1 QYDSMVGAKT
11 MTTNKPCDAGVVN
24 LPGTDNAL
32 AVTVDGNSRYVY
44 ANPLVGAEIAVAEA
58 SRNIVCS
65 GGQPLALTDCLNFG
79 NPYNPEVY
87 WQFVSAVKGMAI
99 ACKKFQTPVTGGNV
113 SFYNQ
118 YSESGKE
125 EAVYPTPVV
134 GMVGVLNKK
143 NLTGIGF
150 EKKGDSIYLLGGPRE
165 DINGSQYLYHYRG
178 VKFSPAPHFDLD
190 EEYNLQRSVLDLIEA
205 RLLNSAHD
213 VSDGGLMI
221 TLLES
226 AMVRNLGFDIMVD
239 DSFRL
244 DSYLFG
250 ESQSRVVVSID
261 PAVDLEFEELMMNNG
276 IPMVY
281 LGSVT
286 SGKIRVDDYDFG
298 VIGEYGKIYDT
309 AIESKVE

>member
-1 QYDSMVGAKT
+1 D
-11 MTTNKPCDAGVVN
+11 
-24 LPGTDNAL
+24 
-32 AVTVDGNSRYVY
+32 VY
-44 ANPLVGAEIAVAEA
+44 NRL
-58 SRNIVCS
+58 
-65 GGQPLALTDCLNFG
+65 
-79 NPYNPEVY
+79 
-87 WQFVSAVKGMAI
+87 
-99 ACKKFQTPVTGGNV
+99 
-113 SFYNQ
+113 
-118 YSESGKE
+118 
-125 EAVYPTPVV
+125 
-134 GMVGVLNKK
+134 
-143 NLTGIGF
+143 
-150 EKKGDSIYLLGGPRE
+150 
-165 DINGSQYLYHYRG
+165 HYRG